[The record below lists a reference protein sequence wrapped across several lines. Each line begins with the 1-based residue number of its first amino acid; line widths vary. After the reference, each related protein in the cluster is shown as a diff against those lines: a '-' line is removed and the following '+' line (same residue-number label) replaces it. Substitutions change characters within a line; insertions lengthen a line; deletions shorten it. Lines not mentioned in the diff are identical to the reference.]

1 MITMKLAM
9 LAGGAFVFACV
20 CGAGAVV
27 DFDTA
32 APPAFGTSGCDGW
45 DFGECN
51 SPEPIDGQE
60 QARNC
65 EKWDIFGSD
74 KKLCTPWNTE
84 PKPVDAQEVADD
96 WCWISGSCKG
106 GHTDDETDLGDELSM
121 NDLPADHPTFSITKP
136 GGGGGATTQC
146 FSCHTEP
153 NRDDEIVD
161 ATPAPEP
168 DVQVAVHCFFTE
180 EGCNWKRP

>member
-84 PKPVDAQEVADD
+84 PKPVDGDEVAGDGWR
-96 WCWISGSCKG
+96 WCGF
-106 GHTDDETDLGDELSM
+106 GDICSDQKE
-121 NDLPADHPTFSITKP
+121 
-136 GGGGGATTQC
+136 
-146 FSCHTEP
+146 
-153 NRDDEIVD
+153 
-161 ATPAPEP
+161 PAPEP
-168 DVQVAVHCFFTE
+168 YDQVAVHCFFTE
-180 EGCNWKRP
+180 EGCNWKRPGGFLPF